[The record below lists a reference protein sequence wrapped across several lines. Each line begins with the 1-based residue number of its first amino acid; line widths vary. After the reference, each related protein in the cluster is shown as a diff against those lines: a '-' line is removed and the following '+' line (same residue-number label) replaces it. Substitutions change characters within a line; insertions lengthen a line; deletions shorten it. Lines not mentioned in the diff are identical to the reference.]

1 MFPRYESRVK
11 LTLALLVGLLLL
23 ANLLTLTLAALT
35 PASNPSRG
43 PVLWAVFIITVVASL
58 PCIILLPR
66 WLLRPYRRLVG
77 EAERAPIARGA
88 APARDEAEFVLET
101 FQGVVTKLQSQ
112 QRELE
117 ALSARASARAA
128 SAEKFSERIV
138 ASLPSG
144 LITFDAQG
152 HATMVNAPAR
162 ALLEASGA
170 AEGRPARELLR
181 CAPDLAELVERC
193 LETGE
198 LYRREEITARTAG
211 GRARRLGATI
221 APIDP
226 APGQTARGAL
236 CLLTD
241 ITEVIELREA
251 VALKKNL
258 ESLGEMAAGLAH
270 EFKNALATLHSYAQL
285 MQRLELDERGKAASV
300 AMLREVRN
308 LSAMV
313 TAFLDFARPQPLELS
328 TVSLRELIEDC
339 AAELRGLFEA
349 RRVALSIE
357 GDFPPAQIDERML
370 RQALLNILRN
380 GAEAIDERAT
390 DRRVIAR
397 GARQRDAAGKD
408 WAVIEIEDTGDG
420 IREADLQK
428 IFIPFFTTKAKGH
441 GVGLA
446 LAHRVITDHG
456 GALAAANGPNGAIFT
471 IKLPL

>member
-1 MFPRYESRVK
+1 
-11 LTLALLVGLLLL
+11 
-23 ANLLTLTLAALT
+23 
-35 PASNPSRG
+35 
-43 PVLWAVFIITVVASL
+43 
-58 PCIILLPR
+58 
-66 WLLRPYRRLVG
+66 
-77 EAERAPIARGA
+77 
-88 APARDEAEFVLET
+88 
-101 FQGVVTKLQSQ
+101 
-112 QRELE
+112 
-117 ALSARASARAA
+117 
-128 SAEKFSERIV
+128 
-138 ASLPSG
+138 
-144 LITFDAQG
+144 
-152 HATMVNAPAR
+152 
-162 ALLEASGA
+162 
-170 AEGRPARELLR
+170 
-181 CAPDLAELVERC
+181 
-193 LETGE
+193 
-198 LYRREEITARTAG
+198 
-211 GRARRLGATI
+211 
-221 APIDP
+221 
-226 APGQTARGAL
+226 
-236 CLLTD
+236 
-241 ITEVIELREA
+241 
-251 VALKKNL
+251 
-258 ESLGEMAAGLAH
+258 
-270 EFKNALATLHSYAQL
+270 